1 MAKILIIEDDE
12 YMARLYRKLFVSADY
27 QVEVAAG
34 GEEGLKQVEVY
45 KPDLII
51 LDIMMPK
58 IHGLEVLERLK
69 ANPETK
75 GIPVVV
81 LTNLAGR
88 ANANEALGKGAEKYL
103 VKSDYEPE
111 EVVKIVGEVLA
122 SHFQKT
128 IPPQA

>member
-27 QVEVAAG
+27 KVEVAVG
-34 GEEGLKQVEVY
+34 GGEGLKQVEVF
-45 KPDLII
+45 KPDLIL

-58 IHGLEVLERLK
+58 IHGLEVLERIK
-69 ANPETK
+69 DNPETK

-88 ANANEALGKGAEKYL
+88 ANADEALSRGAEKYL

-111 EVVKIVGEVLA
+111 EVVKIVGKVIA
-122 SHFQKT
+122 SHPKKEA
-128 IPPQA
+128 PSKD